1 MADKSKTSG
10 AKARPG
16 SAKLGNRAVAV
27 RVKTAKSRDLA
38 STLWLERQLN
48 DPYVQEAKKLGYR
61 SRAAFKLAQLDDKCR
76 LLKPGMRVVDLGAA
90 PGGWTQIA
98 VERTK
103 ALTSNA
109 KIVALDISPMDP
121 VPPAV
126 VLHLDFTKD
135 SAPDALKQALDGEAD
150 LVLSDMA
157 APTTGHR
164 ETDHIRII
172 ALADM
177 AYEFAA
183 EVLAPGG
190 AFIAKVFQG
199 GSEKDLLARL
209 KLDFTT
215 VRHVK
220 PPASRAGSAEVYVV
234 AQGFR
239 RTVQPT

>member
-16 SAKLGNRAVAV
+16 SAKLVNRAAAV

-103 ALTSNA
+103 ALTSHA
-109 KIVALDISPMDP
+109 KVVALDILPMDP
-121 VPPAV
+121 VPPAI

-135 SAPDALKQALDGEAD
+135 SAPAALKQALDGEAD

-239 RTVQPT
+239 RTVDPA